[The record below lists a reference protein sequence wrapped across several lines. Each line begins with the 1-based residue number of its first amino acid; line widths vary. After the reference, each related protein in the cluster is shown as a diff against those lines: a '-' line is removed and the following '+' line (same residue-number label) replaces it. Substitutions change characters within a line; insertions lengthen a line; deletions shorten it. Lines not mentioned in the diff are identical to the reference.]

1 MMGKAWDGFVAVAT
15 VAWNAFAAAFQL
27 VIDGIGLAWKTT
39 TTLISLVWKGAVSA
53 AEALWQA
60 FGQVFGVVANAVAK
74 VAQVAFG
81 AVAAVIGGV
90 VVVLQ
95 KMAEWL
101 GKVVG
106 YIADLIGLNKAIE
119 AFNAEQTKAQEK
131 NKAVKEAAAQSRA
144 ERHDAAAQEIKDIEA
159 NRDAELKRI
168 AAGQEAN
175 RKAAENLMQPRTGA
189 DPAVANLDAQLKS
202 KTEAL
207 AAAQQE
213 AFFADW
219 FAAAGDAGALPGD
232 TSPKMPAGLPDLGD
246 IGAAVATSS
255 SKIDVA
261 GSFNAAAL
269 SGLAAGDS
277 VANDQLK
284 EAKKATTQL
293 EKLNRKADIG
303 RLVFTA

>member
-1 MMGKAWDGFVAVAT
+1 VFSAVA
-15 VAWNAFAAAFQL
+15 N
-27 VIDGIGLAWKTT
+27 
-39 TTLISLVWKGAVSA
+39 S
-53 AEALWQA
+53 
-60 FGQVFGVVANAVAK
+60 VAK
-74 VAQVAFG
+74 VARIAFG
-81 AVAAVIGGV
+81 AVATVIGGV
-90 VVVLQ
+90 VVVLK

-101 GKVVG
+101 GKIVG
-106 YIADLIGLNKAIE
+106 YIAELIGLNKAIE

-131 NKAVKEAAAQSRA
+131 NKAITSDAARARA
-144 ERHDAAAQEIKDIEA
+144 ERRDAAAQEIKDIEA

-168 AAGQEAN
+168 AAEQEKN
-175 RKAAENLMQPRTGA
+175 RKAADKLMQPPSGK
-189 DPAVANLDAQLKS
+189 DPSVSKLEEQLKG

-261 GSFNAAAL
+261 GSFNAAAFR
-269 SGLAAGDS
+269 GLGVGSSLQD
-277 VANDQLK
+277 DQLK
-284 EAKKATTQL
+284 ESKKQSKSLERIEKNTDRQYGIAT
-293 EKLNRKADIG
+293 A
-303 RLVFTA
+303 